1 MEKIDHELT
10 LLEIMVFGHP
20 VLAAQAEEI
29 KNIDADIHKLAQNMI
44 HTMHAAPGIGL
55 AAPQVNKSVRLITVD
70 LSVGENKDEILILI
84 NPEILESSGEATM
97 EEGCLSVPDINEKV
111 VRPFSVAAKG
121 IDLDGNEKII
131 EAEGLLARVLCHEID
146 HLNGKLFIEHLSPLK
161 KNLIKKKLRK
171 QLSEDTHT

>member
-1 MEKIDHELT
+1 MDIIDRDLT
-10 LLEIMVFGHP
+10 ILEILVFGHP
-20 VLAAQAEEI
+20 VLATKAEEI
-29 KNIDADIHKLAQNMI
+29 RNIDDELCRLARNMV

-55 AAPQVNKSVRLITVD
+55 AAPQVNQSVRLITVD
-70 LSVGENKDEILILI
+70 LSVGENKGEIIILA
-84 NPEILESSGEATM
+84 NPEILDSQGETVM

-111 VRPFSVAAKG
+111 VRPSHIIVKG
-121 IDLDGNEKII
+121 IKLDGNEKTI

-171 QLSEDTHT
+171 QLGKDTHT

>member
-1 MEKIDHELT
+1 MEKLDKELT
-10 LLEIMVFGHP
+10 ILEILVFGHP
-20 VLAAQAEEI
+20 VLAAKSEEI
-29 KNIDADIHKLAQNMI
+29 KNIDDKLCQLAQNML

-70 LSVGENKDEILILI
+70 LSVGEQKNEILILA
-84 NPEILESSGEATM
+84 NPEMLDSHGEAIM

-111 VRPFSVAAKG
+111 LRPSHIMVKG
-121 IDLDGNEKII
+121 IDLDGNEKTI

-146 HLNGKLFIEHLSPLK
+146 HLNGKLFIDHLSPLK

-171 QLSEDTHT
+171 QLGKDAHG

>member
-1 MEKIDHELT
+1 MEKLNNDLT
-10 LLEIMVFGHP
+10 ILEILIFGHP
-20 VLAAQAEEI
+20 VLAKKADEI
-29 KNIDADIHKLAQNMI
+29 KNIDDEVCQLAKNMI

-55 AAPQVNKSVRLITVD
+55 AAPQVDKSVRLITID
-70 LSVGENKDEILILI
+70 LSVGEQKDEIIILA
-84 NPEILESSGEATM
+84 NPEILDSRGEAIL

-111 VRPFSVAAKG
+111 VRPSHIVVKG
-121 IDLDGNEKII
+121 IDLDGKEKTI

-171 QLSEDTHT
+171 QLVKDAHT

>member
-1 MEKIDHELT
+1 MDKIKNELT
-10 LLEIMVFGHP
+10 LLEILVFGHP
-20 VLAAQAEEI
+20 VLAKRAEEI
-29 KNIDADIHKLAQNMI
+29 KNIDGELCQLAQNMV

-55 AAPQVNKSVRLITVD
+55 AAPQVNKSVRLITLD
-70 LSVGENKDEILILI
+70 LSIGEEKREIIILA
-84 NPEILESSGEATM
+84 NPEILDSQGESIM

-111 VRPFSVAAKG
+111 VRPSHVVVKG
-121 IDLDGNEKII
+121 VDLDENEKTF

-171 QLSEDTHT
+171 QLGKDDQT

>member
-1 MEKIDHELT
+1 MEKIENELT
-10 LLEIMVFGHP
+10 LLEILVFGHP
-20 VLAAQAEEI
+20 VLAKRAEEI
-29 KNIDADIHKLAQNMI
+29 KNIDDELCQLSQNMV

-70 LSVGENKDEILILI
+70 LSIGEENSEIIILA
-84 NPEILESSGEATM
+84 NPEILDSQGETIM

-111 VRPFSVAAKG
+111 VRPSHIVTKG
-121 IDLDGNEKII
+121 VDIDGNERTI
-131 EAEGLLARVLCHEID
+131 EAEGLLARVICHEID

-171 QLSEDTHT
+171 QLGKDDHA

>member
-1 MEKIDHELT
+1 MEKIDNDLT
-10 LLEIMVFGHP
+10 ILEILVFGHP
-20 VLAAQAEEI
+20 VLAARAEEI
-29 KNIDADIHKLAQNMI
+29 KNIDDDLCQLAQNMV

-70 LSVGENKDEILILI
+70 LSVGEQKDKILILT
-84 NPEILESSGEATM
+84 NPEILDSNGESIM

-111 VRPFSVAAKG
+111 VRPSQIVVKG
-121 IDLDGNEKII
+121 IDLDGNEKTI

-171 QLSEDTHT
+171 QLSKDAHT